1 MCHNFYEP
9 NIKTQ
14 SYLDHS
20 FIFENN
26 KSVDHLVSNKKPKPN
41 LCSPLYLTM
50 TAKYSQNNNK
60 ITKRYRKCNI
70 KQCLSQYFERNNIK
84 VFNFITPSPHDC
96 VRNLRSGKRGSPL
109 ISHIFYN

>member
-1 MCHNFYEP
+1 MCNHFYNEP

-14 SYLDHS
+14 SSLDHS

-26 KSVDHLVSNKKPKPN
+26 KSVDHLVSNNKPN
-41 LCSPLYLTM
+41 LCSPLYLSI

-70 KQCLSQYFERNNIK
+70 KKCLSQYFERNNIK
-84 VFNFITPSPHDC
+84 VFNFITPSPDDC
-96 VRNLRSGKRGSPL
+96 VRNLRAGKRGSPL
-109 ISHIFYN
+109 ISDIFYT